1 MTTATASSWSKKPG
15 MAARVVVAALP
26 IPSGGEEVGEQMAKA
41 VQAVMDVAPVAS
53 QAFMEATIEQ
63 HGSSP
68 AVALNTM
75 QINMQIQRDSQ

>member
-1 MTTATASSWSKKPG
+1 
-15 MAARVVVAALP
+15 
-26 IPSGGEEVGEQMAKA
+26 MAKA
-41 VQAVMDVAPVAS
+41 VQAVMDIAPVAS

-68 AVALNTM
+68 AVALNTI